1 MNFSRRELLQLG
13 AVSLSPVVWPALSR
27 DGGLLA
33 QTPAPAAGQAPAG
46 QAPAAPP
53 KTEFVDVRRNVS
65 LFTGQGGTI
74 GLLVN
79 AGGLAVVDTQFPATA
94 QICLDGLK
102 TRASGRGVDLVINT
116 HHHGDHTGGNA
127 VFRAGAKKIV
137 AHAKVPELQ
146 KAAAA
151 RQANAPAPTFPDTT
165 FPDTFRTDLGDEV
178 ISAKHYGPA
187 HTGGDIVVFFEKANV
202 AHMGDLTFNR
212 RHPFIDRP
220 GGASIAGWITLLESV
235 AKAHANDTL
244 FIFGHA
250 NEGWKVTGPKA
261 DLLAQRDYL
270 TALLEFVRSEV
281 KAGKSKD
288 EIIKT
293 NAPLKGFPDQ
303 GPLIER
309 VTTAAYEEVTASA

>member
-1 MNFSRRELLQLG
+1 MKVSRRQWLQWSAA
-13 AVSLSPVVWPALSR
+13 AVPAAWAGER
-27 DGGLLA
+27 LLA
-33 QTPAPAAGQAPAG
+33 QAPAGQAPAGQAPAG

-53 KTEFVDVRRNVS
+53 KTEVVEVRRNVS

-102 TRASGRGVDLVINT
+102 TRAAGRQIDYVINT

-127 VFRAGAKKIV
+127 VFRPAAKKIV

-151 RQANAPAPTFPDTT
+151 RQPNSPAPTLPDTT
-165 FPDTFRTDLGDEV
+165 FPDTWRAELGDEV
-178 ISAKHYGPA
+178 IAAKYYSPA
-187 HTGGDIVVFFEKANV
+187 HTSGDSVIFFEKANV
-202 AHMGDLTFNR
+202 VHMGDLMFNR

-220 GGASIAGWITLLESV
+220 AGASIAQWITLLEAVS
-235 AKAHANDTL
+235 KAHGNDTI
-244 FIFGHA
+244 FIYGHA
-250 NEGWKVTGPKA
+250 GDGFKVTGGKA
-261 DLLAQRDYL
+261 DLMVQRDYL
-270 TALLEFVRSEV
+270 TALLDFVRGEI

-288 EIIKT
+288 DIIKT
-293 NAPLKGFPDQ
+293 NTLLKGFPDH

-309 VTTAAYEEVTASA
+309 VTTAAYEEATASA